1 MIIVADVGTV
11 ITVGRMDDC
20 FGRRDDKRP
29 YNRPNAVVVLPQW
42 REYGLALQSI
52 RVFRRMGNVS

>member
-1 MIIVADVGTV
+1 MIVAVNVGTV
-11 ITVGRMDDC
+11 ITVGRM
-20 FGRRDDKRP
+20 DDKRP
-29 YNRPNAVVVLPQW
+29 YNRPNAVVVLSQW